1 MLRPATPRLLLLL
14 PTASYRTAA
23 FVEAARRLGVDLSV
37 ASERPSTFQDA
48 NPRGLLTLHLSDPAR
63 AAAEARAF
71 AQEHPLQ
78 GVVGVDDDTAVV
90 AAAIAGELG
99 LVGNDVAA
107 AHAARD
113 KHEQRTLL
121 AAVGV
126 PVPRF
131 TRYGVDD
138 DPRRLAAG
146 VSYPCVLKPLRLA
159 ASRGVIRGDTPD
171 AFVAAFRR
179 VARILEQAGGEMRDA
194 RCVEAGASRIPH
206 PASRSILVEDFVP
219 GREYALEGLLVAGR
233 LHVLALFDKPDP
245 LDGPYFE
252 ETIYVTPSRLPAD
265 QQCAVA
271 ACAERAAAALGLRE
285 GPVHAELRVNSGEP
299 WVIEL
304 AARPIGGRCSG
315 ALRFGTG
322 GSGLGTWASL
332 EEIIVRHALGMPIP
346 SLERES
352 QASGV
357 MMIPV
362 PGEGVLREVRGVD
375 VARAVPQVEEVVITA
390 HPGQELVPW
399 PEGARYPGFIF
410 ARGGTPQAV
419 EAALRAAHQRLQVVL
434 GYAAAFFGAS
444 PPLPRTPA
452 S

>member
-1 MLRPATPRLLLLL
+1 MLRPDAPRLLLLL
-14 PTASYRTAA
+14 PTATYRTAA
-23 FVEAARRLGVDLSV
+23 FVEAARRLGVDLTV

-48 NPRGLLTLHLSDPAR
+48 NPRGLLTLDLSDPAR
-63 AAAEARAF
+63 AAREARAF
-71 AQEHPLQ
+71 AERHPLH

-99 LVGNDVAA
+99 LVGNDAA
-107 AHAARD
+107 AARAARD
-113 KHEQRTLL
+113 KHEQRTSL
-121 AAVGV
+121 AAAGV

-131 TRYGVDD
+131 TLHGVDD

-159 ASRGVIRGDTPD
+159 ASRGVIRAD
-171 AFVAAFRR
+171 APEQFVAAFER
-179 VARILEQAGGEMRDA
+179 VKRILKDAGSEMRDA
-194 RCVEAGASRIPH
+194 GCLEAGASPIPR

-219 GREYALEGLLVAGR
+219 GPEVALEGLLVAGR
-233 LHVLALFDKPDP
+233 LQLLALFDKPDP

-252 ETIYVTPSRLPAD
+252 ETIYVTPSRLPAE
-265 QQCAVA
+265 QQRAVA

-285 GPVHAELRVNSGEP
+285 GPVHAELRVNASGP

-315 ALRFGTG
+315 ALRFESRDA
-322 GSGLGTWASL
+322 GSGMRDASL
-332 EEIIVRHALGMPIP
+332 EEIILRHALGMPIP
-346 SLERES
+346 SLEREP

-362 PGEGVLREVRGVD
+362 PAAGVLREVRGVEA
-375 VARAVPQVEEVVITA
+375 ARAVPQVEEVVITA

-410 ARGGTPQAV
+410 ARGETPDAV
-419 EAALRAAHQRLQVVL
+419 EAALRAAHQRLQFVL
-434 GYAAAFFGAS
+434 G
-444 PPLPRTPA
+444 
-452 S
+452 

>member
-1 MLRPATPRLLLLL
+1 MLRPDTPRLLLLL

-23 FVEAARRLGVDLSV
+23 FVEAARRLGVDLTV

-48 NPRGLLTLHLSDPAR
+48 NPRGLLTLDLSDPAR
-63 AAAEARAF
+63 AAREARAF
-71 AQEHPLQ
+71 AEQHPVQ
-78 GVVGVDDDTAVV
+78 GVVGVDDDTGVV

-107 AHAARD
+107 ARAARD

-121 AAVGV
+121 AAAGV

-131 TRYGVDD
+131 ILYGVDD
-138 DPRRLAAG
+138 DPRRLAPG

-159 ASRGVIRGDTPD
+159 ASRGVIRADTPD
-171 AFVAAFRR
+171 AFVAAFQR
-179 VARILEQAGGEMRDA
+179 VRRILKDAGCGMRDA
-194 RCVEAGASRIPH
+194 GEGD
-206 PASRSILVEDFVP
+206 ASRSILVEDFVP

-233 LHVLALFDKPDP
+233 LQLLALFDKPDP

-285 GPVHAELRVNSGEP
+285 GPVHAELRVNSGGP

-322 GSGLGTWASL
+322 GSGFGTRASL

-375 VARAVPQVEEVVITA
+375 AARAVPQVEEGVITA

-399 PEGARYPGFIF
+399 PEGARYPGLLFGH
-410 ARGGTPQAV
+410 GGTPQAV
-419 EAALRAAHQRLQVVL
+419 EAALRAAHQRLQFVL
-434 GYAAAFFGAS
+434 G
-444 PPLPRTPA
+444 
-452 S
+452 

>member
-1 MLRPATPRLLLLL
+1 MLRPDTPRLLLLL

-23 FVEAARRLGVDLSV
+23 FVEAARRLGVDLTV

-63 AAAEARAF
+63 AAGEARAF

-131 TRYGVDD
+131 TRYDVDD
-138 DPRRLAAG
+138 DPRRLAVG
-146 VSYPCVLKPLRLA
+146 MSYPCVLKPLRLA
-159 ASRGVIRGDTPD
+159 ASRGVIRADTPE
-171 AFVAAFRR
+171 AFVAAFERVRR
-179 VARILEQAGGEMRDA
+179 IVEQAG
-194 RCVEAGASRIPH
+194 C
-206 PASRSILVEDFVP
+206 ASRSILVEDFVP
-219 GREYALEGLLVAGR
+219 GRECALEGLLVAGELR
-233 LHVLALFDKPDP
+233 VLALFDKPDP

-265 QQCAVA
+265 QQRAVA
-271 ACAERAAAALGLRE
+271 ACAERAAKALGLRE
-285 GPVHAELRVNSGEP
+285 GPVHAELRVNASGP

-304 AARPIGGRCSG
+304 AARPIGGRCSE
-315 ALRFGTG
+315 ALRFESRDA
-322 GSGLGTWASL
+322 GSGMRDASL
-332 EEIIVRHALGMPIP
+332 EEIILRHALGMPIP
-346 SLERES
+346 SLEREP

-362 PGEGVLREVRGVD
+362 PAAGVLREVRGVEA
-375 VARAVPQVEEVVITA
+375 ARAVPQVEEVVITA

-410 ARGGTPQAV
+410 ARGETPDAV
-419 EAALRAAHQRLQVVL
+419 EAALRAAHQRLQFVL
-434 GYAAAFFGAS
+434 G
-444 PPLPRTPA
+444 
-452 S
+452 

>member
-1 MLRPATPRLLLLL
+1 MLRPGTPRLLLLL
-14 PTASYRTAA
+14 PTATYRTAA
-23 FVEAARRLGVDLSV
+23 FVEAARRVGVDLTV

-48 NPRGLLTLHLSDPAR
+48 NPGGLVTLDLSDPDR
-63 AAAEARAF
+63 AATEALAF

-90 AAAIAGELG
+90 AAAIAGTLG
-99 LVGNDVAA
+99 LRGNSVAA
-107 AHAARD
+107 ARVARD

-121 AAVGV
+121 AAAGV

-131 TRYGVDD
+131 TLHGVDD

-159 ASRGVIRGDTPD
+159 ASRGVIRAD
-171 AFVAAFRR
+171 APEQFVAAFRR
-179 VARILEQAGGEMRDA
+179 VRRILEQAGCEMRDA
-194 RCVEAGASRIPH
+194 RRVAGDASRIPH
-206 PASRSILVEDFVP
+206 PASRSILVEEFIP
-219 GREYALEGLLVAGR
+219 GDEYALEGLLVAGR
-233 LHVLALFDKPDP
+233 LQLLALFDKPDP

-252 ETIYVTPSRLPAD
+252 ETIYVTPARLPAE
-265 QQCAVA
+265 QQRAVA

-285 GPVHAELRVNSGEP
+285 GPVHAELRVNSSGP

-315 ALRFGTG
+315 ALRFEIRETG
-322 GSGLGTWASL
+322 KGKRETLSL
-332 EEIIVRHALGMPIP
+332 EEVVIRHALGMDLPA
-346 SLERES
+346 LARERR
-352 QASGV
+352 ASGV

-362 PGEGVLREVRGVD
+362 PGAGVLREVRGVD
-375 VARAVPQVEEVVITA
+375 AARAVPQVEEGVITA

-410 ARGGTPQAV
+410 ALGATTEAV
-419 EAALRAAHQRLQVVL
+419 GVALRAAHGRLQFVL
-434 GYAAAFFGAS
+434 AAD
-444 PPLPRTPA
+444 
-452 S
+452 